1 MALYQAPFKS
11 NSGSSNVVKGTA
23 TSTGAANSEFTC
35 NTGLTTITKFV
46 AWSLSGQTDQNTS
59 VIIYDP
65 DLIGS
70 GKFSSAAI
78 QTAGAA
84 QRPRA
89 SIGDAPTNY
98 NSSILSITNGV
109 VTIKN
114 AATALNP
121 FKGTVYWYAEGT

>member
-1 MALYQAPFKS
+1 MWQEMTQG
-11 NSGSSNVVKGTA
+11 SGGGSNVVKGTA
-23 TSTGAANSEFTC
+23 TSDGTANSKFTC

-78 QTAGAA
+78 QTASAP

-98 NSSILSITNGV
+98 NSSIMSITNGV

-114 AATALNP
+114 AGTALNP